1 GTFEVQSKLSNGV
14 QAMVQKLSTLFPLYL
29 LTGDKQDG
37 LADIAAITSS
47 FTEVKAGLLPND
59 KKLFVA
65 QLEQQNLPTMMVG
78 DGINDAAAMQAATV
92 GVAITSEKNSFTPAS
107 DVIMNN
113 AELALL
119 PQLHSFSL
127 ACRKNIIN
135 SFWLSV
141 VYNII
146 GLSVAISGTLSPVFA
161 AIFMPVSSMSVVA
174 FSTWATSL
182 SAKKRGLYK

>member
-1 GTFEVQSKLSNGV
+1 
-14 QAMVQKLSTLFPLYL
+14 M
-29 LTGDKQDG
+29 
-37 LADIAAITSS
+37 
-47 FTEVKAGLLPND
+47 
-59 KKLFVA
+59 
-65 QLEQQNLPTMMVG
+65 
-78 DGINDAAAMQAATV
+78 
-92 GVAITSEKNSFTPAS
+92 NS
-107 DVIMNN
+107 

-119 PQLHSFSL
+119 PQLHCFSL

-182 SAKKRGLYK
+182 SAKKRRLYK